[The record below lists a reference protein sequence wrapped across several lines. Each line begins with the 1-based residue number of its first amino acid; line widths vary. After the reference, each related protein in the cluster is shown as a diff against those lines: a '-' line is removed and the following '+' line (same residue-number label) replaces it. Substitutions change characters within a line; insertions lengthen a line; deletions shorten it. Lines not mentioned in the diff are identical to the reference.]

1 MNYKEFTKKSYG
13 LEAKEVPPKPMT
25 YSDIKE
31 ELEEGILSKAIANKL
46 ILRKIKS
53 IKWDDLAKMIKNG
66 LLDGVDN
73 IDDLD
78 TKALHVALRNV
89 NIKIKEEIEEGT
101 FQSKKDIT
109 VQYSYTRNPKL
120 FMQTLLHTKT
130 GKKLKS
136 VYPYDKSKIDSILT
150 KRKFHLLKG
159 TGQDHIDFLKT
170 LNSKGIM
177 PNNKIIGEEL
187 EEDIRIYDET
197 GNKKAEAKAYIDV
210 YKDTHRG
217 APKIKDERG
226 KFFTLSGKDERLVA
240 DMVQKKGRFKE
251 GNNE

>member
-25 YSDIKE
+25 YSDVKE
-31 ELEEGILSKAIANKL
+31 QLEEGILSKAIANKL

-89 NIKIKEEIEEGT
+89 NIKIKEEIEE
-101 FQSKKDIT
+101 DIR
-109 VQYSYTRNPKL
+109 VSDP
-120 FMQTLLHTKT
+120 T
-130 GKKLKS
+130 GKK
-136 VYPYDKSKIDSILT
+136 
-150 KRKFHLLKG
+150 
-159 TGQDHIDFLKT
+159 
-170 LNSKGIM
+170 
-177 PNNKIIGEEL
+177 
-187 EEDIRIYDET
+187 
-197 GNKKAEAKAYIDV
+197 KAYAKSYADI

-217 APKIKDERG
+217 APDIKNEKPG
-226 KFFTLSGKDERLVA
+226 EFTLSGKDEKLVA
-240 DMVQKKGRFKE
+240 DLVRDK
-251 GNNE
+251 